1 VKLVRAM
8 AVIFLT
14 LVGAAA
20 LTCGTWEKTLYDAQF
35 RESPD
40 AAPSRRFP
48 LGTDALGRD
57 RFARLAYG
65 TRISLLLAPA
75 AALLSCLAAALLGGI
90 AGLAGGIV
98 ERAILAAADLFL
110 SLPWLFLLLIA
121 RACLPLNVPAIL
133 SVSITFALLGLL
145 GWAGPAR
152 VVRAAVLDLRNSDF
166 VLFARASGCT
176 FWRLLWA
183 HLVPNVMPVLRAQF
197 RIAVPV
203 YILAESTLGML
214 GLGVSEPLPSWGG
227 LLRELE
233 GADVPSR
240 LWLLAPALLLAAVT
254 LSLQLLRPDK
264 DLAT

>member
-1 VKLVRAM
+1 
-8 AVIFLT
+8 
-14 LVGAAA
+14 
-20 LTCGTWEKTLYDAQF
+20 
-35 RESPD
+35 
-40 AAPSRRFP
+40 
-48 LGTDALGRD
+48 
-57 RFARLAYG
+57 
-65 TRISLLLAPA
+65 
-75 AALLSCLAAALLGGI
+75 LGGI

-121 RACLPLNVPAIL
+121 RACLPLNVPAAL

-152 VVRAAVLDLRNSDF
+152 VVRVAVLDLRNSDF

-183 HLVPNVMPVLRAQF
+183 HVAPNVMPVLRAQF

-203 YILAESTLGML
+203 YILAETTLGML
-214 GLGVSEPLPSWGG
+214 GLGISEPLPSWGG

-254 LSLQLLRPDK
+254 VSLQLLRPDK
-264 DLAT
+264 DLAA

>member
-1 VKLVRAM
+1 MRSFANRLTPRPRAVFRW
-8 AVIFLT
+8 ART
-14 LVGAAA
+14 R
-20 LTCGTWEKTLYDAQF
+20 WDAIASRASFMGRVSPYCSRPRRRCSHASQ
-35 RESPD
+35 RRCWADSLDSPEES
-40 AAPSRRFP
+40 
-48 LGTDALGRD
+48 
-57 RFARLAYG
+57 
-65 TRISLLLAPA
+65 
-75 AALLSCLAAALLGGI
+75 
-90 AGLAGGIV
+90 V

-121 RACLPLNVPAIL
+121 RACLPLNVPATV

-183 HLVPNVMPVLRAQF
+183 HLTPNVMPVLRAQF

-203 YILAESTLGML
+203 CILAETTMGML

-240 LWLLAPALLLAAVT
+240 PWLLAPALLLAAVT
-254 LSLQLLRPDK
+254 VSLQLLRPDK
-264 DLAT
+264 DLAA

>member
-1 VKLVRAM
+1 VKRVRTM
-8 AVIFLT
+8 AVVFLT

-20 LTCGTWEKTLYDAQF
+20 LSCGIWEKTPYDAQF

-40 AAPSRRFP
+40 AAASRRFP
-48 LGTDALGRD
+48 LGTDAMGRD
-57 RFARLAYG
+57 RFVRLVYG
-65 TRISLLLAPA
+65 TRLSLLLAPA
-75 AALLSCLAAALLGGI
+75 AALLSCLSAALLGGT

-121 RACLPLNVPAIL
+121 RACLPLNVPATL
-133 SVSITFALLGLL
+133 SVGITFALLGLL

-152 VVRAAVLDLRNSDF
+152 VVRVAVLDLRDSDF

-183 HLVPNVMPVLRAQF
+183 HLTPNVMPVLRAQF
-197 RIAVPV
+197 LIAVPV
-203 YILAESTLGML
+203 CILAETTMGML

-233 GADVPSR
+233 GTDVPSR
-240 LWLLAPALLLAAVT
+240 PWLLAPALLLAAVT
-254 LSLQLLRPDK
+254 VSLQLLRPDK
-264 DLAT
+264 DLAA

>member
-1 VKLVRAM
+1 MKLVRVTAL
-8 AVIFLT
+8 IFLT

-20 LTCGTWEKTLYDAQF
+20 LSCGVWEKIPYDAQF

-40 AAPSRRFP
+40 APPSSHFL

-57 RFARLAYG
+57 RFSRLAYG

-75 AALLSCLAAALLGGI
+75 AALLSCVAAALLGGI
-90 AGLAGGIV
+90 AGLAGGFA
-98 ERAILAAADLFL
+98 ERAILATADLFL

-121 RACLPLNVPAIL
+121 RACLPLNVPAAV
-133 SVSITFALLGLL
+133 SVTITFALLGLL

-152 VVRAAVLDLRNSDF
+152 VVRAAVPDLCNSDF

-176 FWRLLWA
+176 PWRLLWA

-197 RIAVPV
+197 WIAVPV
-203 YILAESTLGML
+203 YILAETTLGML

-233 GADVPSR
+233 GADVTAR

-254 LSLQLLRPDK
+254 ISLQLLRPHK
-264 DLAT
+264 DLA